1 MVRRMFAV
9 VLVAMIAVGCG
20 GGTKKSV
27 TTTHRS
33 SSTTRTATDTSS
45 TTPRVPT
52 AADDLVAYFDAAKA
66 TSHALSAAATKIN
79 EGVGRD
85 RLSFDQ
91 TTVDAVAAADP
102 GPAAKLIPAGLDPG
116 LLRAVLLTQSE
127 LTSRYFAMRR
137 VRAGTFPTN
146 EFEAKDV
153 LLCLG
158 LGAKPAA
165 RFAADLA
172 SAKALALS
180 LPPMTKVAAD
190 SRPAA
195 ELAIRLQDISLR
207 NSGCDSCGGT
217 VVTEL
222 APITW
227 GRQPPPLPGVAPWD
241 GDIGGIAFRSSYT
254 PTGGWRV
261 ELLAC

>member
-1 MVRRMFAV
+1 MRRWDQE
-9 VLVAMIAVGCG
+9 VGRDDAPIEVHHDQHDG
-20 GGTKKSV
+20 SRGEFD
-27 TTTHRS
+27 HH
-33 SSTTRTATDTSS
+33 A
-45 TTPRVPT
+45 VPT
-52 AADDLVAYFDAAKA
+52 AADDLGAYFGAAQASSSALAAAAK
-66 TSHALSAAATKIN
+66 KIN
-79 EGVGRD
+79 GGVGRD

-91 TTVDAVAAADP
+91 ATVDAVAAADP
-102 GPAAKLIPAGLDPG
+102 APAARLIPAGLDPG

-137 VRAGTFPTN
+137 VRTGTFPTN
-146 EFEAKDV
+146 EPEAKDV

-158 LGAKPAA
+158 LGANPAA

-172 SAKALALS
+172 SAKALAKS
-180 LPPMTKVAAD
+180 LPPVTKVEAD

-195 ELAIRLQDISLR
+195 ELAIRLQDILLR

-227 GRQPPPLPGVAPWD
+227 GQQPAPPPGVSPWD
-241 GDIGGIAFRSSYT
+241 GDIGGIAFRSSHT
-254 PTGGWRV
+254 PTDGWQV
-261 ELLAC
+261 ELGAC